1 MTGLGRSL
9 GDILAGTGPTARMFD
24 PDTAKQAGRKAAEP
38 GRLSHNQRYVLDRLA
53 VRHNHHQRGIVDDD
67 GLTDFEY
74 PGLQQ
79 TSAGKRRLELQRA
92 GLVEDS
98 GRRRPSPSGSPVI
111 VWRITTTGLY
121 VLRGFNDASAA

>member
-9 GDILAGTGPTARMFD
+9 GDILAG
-24 PDTAKQAGRKAAEP
+24 KAAEP

-53 VRHNHHQRGIVDDD
+53 VRRGHHERHLVEDD

-74 PGLQQ
+74 PALQQ

-111 VWRITTTGLY
+111 VWRITAVGLY
-121 VLRGFNDASAA
+121 VLRGFNDKETAA